1 MFYQSNIHLLYPSPT
16 MKKLRIVLLVLTT
29 FLAMPLLA
37 QTVFPGKQTIS
48 KKEYFGLNLN
58 TSIPDRYLGTYWEEY
73 LNEIGKAK
81 SRRGVYTV
89 DKANLPGIADKD
101 IEMTSQIS
109 TSRNVTQLFLAV
121 NINGKFVSNFT
132 DDTYKA
138 TEQFLKDFSSYAVA
152 RDEVRIAEEY
162 YADAE
167 KNHDRLQR
175 DNERIIKEIER
186 TQKKLEELAKEQETN
201 KTDLAGSVIDLE
213 NKQKALELA
222 KSRIPKK

>member
-1 MFYQSNIHLLYPSPT
+1 
-16 MKKLRIVLLVLTT
+16 VV
-29 FLAMPLLA
+29 A

-58 TSIPDRYLGTYWEEY
+58 TSIPVRYLGNYWEEY
-73 LNEIGKAK
+73 LNDVGRAK

-89 DKANLPGIADKD
+89 EKANLPGIADRGV
-101 IEMTSQIS
+101 EMTSQIS
-109 TSRNVTQLFLAV
+109 TSRNITQLFLAV
-121 NINGKFVSNFT
+121 NINGTFVSNFT
-132 DDTYKA
+132 DTTYKA
-138 TEQFLKDFSSYAVA
+138 TEQFLKQFSTFAVA

-175 DNERIIKEIER
+175 NNERVTKEIER
-186 TQKKLEELAKEQETN
+186 TQKKLEELTQEQETN
-201 KTDLAGSVIDLE
+201 KTDLAGSVIDLD